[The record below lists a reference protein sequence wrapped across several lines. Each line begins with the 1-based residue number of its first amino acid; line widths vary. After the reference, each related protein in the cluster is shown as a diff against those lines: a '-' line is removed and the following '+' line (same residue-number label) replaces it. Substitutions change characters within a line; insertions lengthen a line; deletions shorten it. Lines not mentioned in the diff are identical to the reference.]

1 MRKIAI
7 VAVLLLVATTA
18 SAQTPKLGVGAFGG
32 LSIPLAQDDQAS
44 GKVFGFRGRLSLAGS
59 LAVEAQ
65 IGFAKWGEA
74 DPPEGLTTMPDG
86 SKVTQFG
93 VNGILGGGAGPGFKP
108 MFIAG
113 FGSYKIKND
122 DTGYDE
128 SRMGY
133 NGGLG
138 FGIGLGP
145 KFGLDVRAEAIVI
158 PLDGGG
164 SKKAVNG
171 TAGLMLFF

>member
-7 VAVLLLVATTA
+7 VAVLLLVAVTA
-18 SAQTPKLGVGAFGG
+18 SAQTPKLGVGVFGG

-59 LAVEAQ
+59 LAVEGQ
-65 IGFAKWGEA
+65 IGFAKWGQA
-74 DPPEGLTTMPDG
+74 DPIDGITLPDG

-93 VNGILGGGAGPGFKP
+93 VNGILGGGAGPGMKP
-108 MFIAG
+108 MFIVG

-138 FGIGLGP
+138 LGIGLGP
-145 KFGLDVRAEAIVI
+145 KFGLDVRGEAIVI

-171 TAGLMLFF
+171 TAGLMLYF

>member
-1 MRKIAI
+1 MRKTAL
-7 VAVLLLVATTA
+7 VAALLLLAVAA
-18 SAQTPKLGVGAFGG
+18 SAQVPKLGAGVFGG

-44 GKVFGFRGRLSLAGS
+44 GTVFGLRGRLSLAGS
-59 LAVEAQ
+59 LAVEGQ
-65 IGFAKWGEA
+65 IGFAKWGQA
-74 DPPEGLTTMPDG
+74 DPVDGITLPDG
-86 SKVTQFG
+86 SKVTQLG

-108 MFIAG
+108 MFIVG

-133 NGGLG
+133 SGGLG

-145 KFGLDVRAEAIVI
+145 KFGLDVRAEALVI

-171 TAGLMLFF
+171 TAGLMLYF